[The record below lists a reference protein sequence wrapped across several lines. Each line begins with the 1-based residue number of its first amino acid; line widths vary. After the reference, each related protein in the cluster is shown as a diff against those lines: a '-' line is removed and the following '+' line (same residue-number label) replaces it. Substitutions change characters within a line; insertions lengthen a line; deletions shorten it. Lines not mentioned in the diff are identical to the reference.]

1 MAAAPVSGGGERREK
16 LMEAMRDEGAAVVV
30 TAMVVATCEGG
41 EGEGA
46 DGDGGDGPTT
56 AAVGALQPIGR

>member
-16 LMEAMRDEGAAVVV
+16 LMEAMRGERAAVVV
-30 TAMVVATCEGG
+30 TAMMVATYEGG
-41 EGEGA
+41 EDEGA

-56 AAVGALQPIGR
+56 AALQPIGR